1 MLIDCHWRMIQNS
14 RVFRRAQFLNSDH
27 KLVVATLK
35 LQFKSG
41 RMVPFQPR
49 MDVGNLK
56 EERVAVEFAIRLSGD
71 LGEYGCFGESRGV
84 VECFQDH
91 HP

>member
-1 MLIDCHWRMIQNS
+1 MLIDCHWRMIQNG
-14 RVFRRAQFLNSDH
+14 RVYWSAQFLNSDH
-27 KLVVATLK
+27 KLVGATLK

-49 MDVGNLK
+49 LDVGNLK
-56 EERVAVEFAIRLSGD
+56 DERGAVEFANRLSGD
-71 LGEYGCFGESRGV
+71 LGESGCFGESRGV
-84 VECFQDH
+84 VECLQDH